1 MKTTLKRVAL
11 GLASAGLMTIYG
23 CGGGSDEG
31 GSGGGGG
38 GGITE
43 PVAPVA
49 VSISGTAAAGLPLVG
64 NVTVKDAAG
73 VTRTTAIGAN
83 GAYALDVTGLTAP
96 FVFRAE
102 GTVGARTYVIH
113 SAASAADANGTINI
127 TPLTDLIVANIAGQL
142 AGSYFNSGNFAGLT
156 KSELDAETAGLKAK
170 LLPVLNAMGVE
181 SSIDLLRTAFT
192 PLASALDKALD
203 VVRVSIDADTNVATI
218 TNLVNQQQITDSLA
232 VKAAAETAA
241 APLGGTGMASAADDL
256 PLIRKALTDFIAL
269 FATGLPSP
277 AAVKAVLHDDP
288 ALLPFR
294 DGGQNAT
301 AFSNDVA
308 TETHLVGASITDIDI
323 RRINYETGD
332 AWPRAIVDFNI
343 RSKDGVV
350 IDHGMNMQIAKDADG
365 VWRLRGNN
373 RLMDIFSHA
382 HIVKQQQSGCV
393 STGLEFGIEDLGA
406 MNVGSIAYFIVKG
419 PGLPQEGIKYVRPS
433 LGGMWRFLRG
443 GVEQNTPYYVL
454 ATDCQNNL
462 SAGLTDAQI
471 AAIPAD
477 APYVLTPYTAANTQ
491 YVRGGVAVEY
501 TDRIPGRPLTLAEA
515 KAASFPVIAPSVV
528 TALASYSGGDFT
540 VSASG
545 IQSWGTWLYLGLTDS
560 NGALTSVD
568 GNVQTAAG
576 GLLSTTLTLGAVNN
590 VQRRELRVEA
600 DDASWRNMMTV
611 VNIFNS
617 PP

>member
-1 MKTTLKRVAL
+1 MKITLKRVAL
-11 GLASAGLMTIYG
+11 GLVGTGLMTIYG
-23 CGGGSDEG
+23 CGGGG
-31 GSGGGGG
+31 GGDSGGVPPITPATLTIGG
-38 GGITE
+38 T
-43 PVAPVA
+43 V
-49 VSISGTAAAGLPLVG
+49 AAGLPLIG

-83 GAYALDVTGLTAP
+83 GAYSLDVTGLTAP
-96 FVFRAE
+96 FVFRAL
-102 GTVGARTYVIH
+102 GTVGGRDYVIH

-127 TPLTDLIVANIAGQL
+127 TPLTDLIVSNIAGQL
-142 AGSYFNSGNFAGLT
+142 AENYFNSGNFGGLT
-156 KSELDAETAGLKAK
+156 KAELDAETAGLKAK
-170 LLPVLNAMGVE
+170 LLPVLTSMGVE
-181 SSIDLLRTAFT
+181 STIDLLRTAFT
-192 PLASALDKALD
+192 PLSSALDKALD
-203 VVRVSIDADTNVATI
+203 VLRVNVDASTNVATI

-241 APLGGTGMASAADDL
+241 APLANTGMTTAADDL
-256 PLIRKALTDFIAL
+256 PLIRKALTDFIGL

-277 AAVKAVLHDDP
+277 ATVKAVLHDDP
-288 ALLPFR
+288 TLLPFR
-294 DGGQNAT
+294 NGGQNAT
-301 AFSNDVA
+301 AFSNDVS
-308 TETHLVGASITDIDI
+308 TETHLVGASITDIVV

-365 VWRLRGNN
+365 VWRLRGDN

-393 STGLEFGIEDLGA
+393 STGLEFGIEDLGS

-419 PGLPQEGIKYVRPS
+419 PGLPQEGVKYVRPS
-433 LGGMWRFLRG
+433 LGGQWRFLRG
-443 GVEQNTPYYVL
+443 GVEQNTSYYVM
-454 ATDCQNNL
+454 ATDCLNHP
-462 SAGLTDAQI
+462 SAGLTDSQI

-477 APYVLTPYTAANTQ
+477 APYVLTPYTGADIQ
-491 YVRGGVAVEY
+491 YVRGGSPVEY

-545 IQSWGTWLYLGLTDS
+545 INAWGAWLYLGLSDGS
-560 NGALTSVD
+560 GAVTSVD
-568 GNVQTAAG
+568 GDVQATAG
-576 GLLSTTLTLGAVNN
+576 GLISTTLTLGTVSN

-600 DDASWRNMMTV
+600 DDAQWRNMMTL
-611 VNIFNS
+611 VNISNNVT
-617 PP
+617 P